1 MKGIN
6 EYTCITLKVL
16 RSIAHCGI
24 LLPDID
30 AEQRREDE
38 NDRHGRTTYTRGS
51 IPYPQSIRVYH
62 QEVHYPRKIGRRQ
75 SRGTLAHQA
84 RGSQKLRREPNQAQ
98 KQIKKATPGCQT
110 KQFTAVSLPLKVL
123 ANARDKP
130 RINLPTFSITKVRQQ
145 CNGYTTMWAYERRC
159 AHE

>member
-16 RSIAHCGI
+16 RSIVHCGI

-84 RGSQKLRREPNQAQ
+84 RGSQKLRREPNQTQ
-98 KQIKKATPGCQT
+98 KQIKKATTGWQT
-110 KQFTAVSLPLKVL
+110 KQFTAVRLPLKVL
-123 ANARDKP
+123 ANARDNP
-130 RINLPTFSITKVRQQ
+130 RIYLPTFIIATCPSASQWL
-145 CNGYTTMWAYERRC
+145 CEMWAYERRC